1 MDAFYY
7 TLQSNASKDYFPTN
21 TPTNFKIHLPTQIN
35 LEGDWLVGLVE
46 IHFPAEFESRK
57 RKLPPQDAEVNKRT
71 AREAFTSMRIS
82 RRYNPSASTIGTVM
96 RKRVAKKDE
105 TPALTGSDISK

>member
-21 TPTNFKIHLPTQIN
+21 TPTNFKIHMPTQIN
-35 LEGDWLVGLVE
+35 LDGDWLVGLVE

-57 RKLPPQDAEVNKRT
+57 RKLPPQPPPTPQVNKRT
-71 AREAFTSMRIS
+71 ARFVDSLAILLDGGTTTRG
-82 RRYNPSASTIGTVM
+82 ASEYKI
-96 RKRVAKKDE
+96 
-105 TPALTGSDISK
+105 